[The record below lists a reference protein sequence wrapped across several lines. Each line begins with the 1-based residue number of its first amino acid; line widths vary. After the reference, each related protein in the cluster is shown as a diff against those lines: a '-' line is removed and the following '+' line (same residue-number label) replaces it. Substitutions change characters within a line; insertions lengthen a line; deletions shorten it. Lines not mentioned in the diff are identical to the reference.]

1 MSSIDLANKIEQK
14 GEDKSHHG
22 TENVNQFSCSFLRN
36 FAVSGSNVYVPP
48 CKTRIWNE
56 KQWTRARLQRPQ
68 HQDFYGFSDI
78 KY

>member
-22 TENVNQFSCSFLRN
+22 TENVNQFSCSFLRT

-48 CKTRIWNE
+48 
-56 KQWTRARLQRPQ
+56 ARQEFEMKSSGQ
-68 HQDFYGFSDI
+68 E
-78 KY
+78 